1 MKVLTDDGVWEQA
14 GLSVR
19 YRPPPVLGDQKPCS
33 DEVFQAYK
41 KLYDYNKSELQPTI
55 ESEENIT
62 IYTRQEKV
70 SFNAAYGNERMIA
83 YLYIPRTGKP
93 PFQTVVYFPGS
104 GALSLHSIA
113 GYGSADTFENHTKTG
128 RAFVF
133 PVLQGTFERMTPPE
147 QQGRITAVEKW
158 IMRAKDFRRTIDYL
172 ETRPEE
178 FDINKLAYEGLSRG
192 GIWGGIL
199 PAVDTRIKVAVIIS
213 GGLYLDF
220 PPEYSQVNF
229 APRIKIPILIQD
241 GKYDSIFPVESNQ
254 KPFLK
259 LFGTVE
265 QDKQLRNY
273 ETGHAVWLK
282 NEVRKD
288 ELDFLDKYL
297 GPVK

>member
-1 MKVLTDDGVWEQA
+1 
-14 GLSVR
+14 
-19 YRPPPVLGDQKPCS
+19 
-33 DEVFQAYK
+33 
-41 KLYDYNKSELQPTI
+41 
-55 ESEENIT
+55 
-62 IYTRQEKV
+62 
-70 SFNAAYGNERMIA
+70 
-83 YLYIPRTGKP
+83 
-93 PFQTVVYFPGS
+93 
-104 GALSLHSIA
+104 
-113 GYGSADTFENHTKTG
+113 
-128 RAFVF
+128 
-133 PVLQGTFERMTPPE
+133 
-147 QQGRITAVEKW
+147 
-158 IMRAKDFRRTIDYL
+158 L